1 MRKLLLT
8 LLPLL
13 LLITPILAQDP
24 SVSDDEVNAVA
35 EKMYCPV
42 CENIPLDDCQT
53 VTCIQWKEEIR
64 QQLANGDTEGEIIS
78 SFIARFGERVVGIPQ
93 DPVLQILT
101 LIAPWLAPLLGL
113 VIAFQL
119 IRRWQTNQR
128 LAQETVTP
136 FERQPPKSDDEYRA
150 RLEAD
155 LETRR

>member
-1 MRKLLLT
+1 MKQRLLI
-8 LLPLL
+8 LLPLFL
-13 LLITPILAQDP
+13 LVIPVFSQDLF
-24 SVSDDEVNAVA
+24 VSDDEVNAIA

-53 VTCIQWKEEIR
+53 STCIQWKEEIR
-64 QQLANGDTEGEIIS
+64 QQLANGETEGEIIS

-101 LIAPWLAPLLGL
+101 LVAPWLAPLIGL

-119 IRRWQTNQR
+119 IRRWQSNQR
-128 LAQETVTP
+128 LSQETVTP
-136 FERQPPKSDDEYRA
+136 LEQRPPKSDDEYRT

-155 LETRR
+155 LEARR